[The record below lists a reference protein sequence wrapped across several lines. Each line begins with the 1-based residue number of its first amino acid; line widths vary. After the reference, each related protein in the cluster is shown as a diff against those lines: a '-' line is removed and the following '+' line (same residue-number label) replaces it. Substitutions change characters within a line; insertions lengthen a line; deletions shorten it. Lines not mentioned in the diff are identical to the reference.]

1 MKVAHRTHVRT
12 CFEFPLLAAVLP
24 FWAEPACASAAMGE
38 VLICEA
44 SPPGARI
51 KAQLGEKAA
60 GDVKVSR
67 SDANGQFVARLAVGT
82 YTARCMIAG
91 ILGKKASFEILQAS
105 SANKLHIV
113 LQVGMCT

>member
-1 MKVAHRTHVRT
+1 
-12 CFEFPLLAAVLP
+12 
-24 FWAEPACASAAMGE
+24 MGE

-60 GDVKVSR
+60 GDVNESR
-67 SDANGQFVARLAVGT
+67 SDANGKFVARLAVGT

-91 ILGKKASFEILQAS
+91 ILGRKVSFEILQAS